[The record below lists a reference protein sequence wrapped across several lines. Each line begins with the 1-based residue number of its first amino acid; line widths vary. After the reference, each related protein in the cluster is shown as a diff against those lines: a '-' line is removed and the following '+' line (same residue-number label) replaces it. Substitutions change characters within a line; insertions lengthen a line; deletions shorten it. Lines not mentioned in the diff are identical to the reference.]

1 MDLKYIPIKIKKNGI
16 GPKTYATLKKI
27 GVNTISDLINLFPK
41 KYLDFNITGLKT
53 DDCFVVGT
61 VFSDAKNTFVKK
73 NLNYT
78 TFDCKIDDKI
88 LKIVIFNRPFLS
100 SKLTSGTNVYIDG
113 KYEEK
118 NEKIVASNIYFSINE
133 NTLEPVY
140 EIEGIPSKSLKKII
154 LSALDEYGMYNH
166 EILPKFIIE
175 KYNLPDINLSYKL
188 IHSPETKLDIEL
200 AFKRFKYSEFLE
212 FELKLQYLRMLNKN
226 EEKTP
231 KKWDVNVI
239 RDFIKTIPFEFTEAQ
254 KRVTNEI
261 YKDLKSNSPMNRL
274 VQGDVGSG
282 KTIVAALALYAVALD
297 GYETCFMAPTE
308 VLAYQ
313 HYENLTK
320 FFKNTNLKIGLL
332 TSSIKGKKREEL
344 LTKIKNHEL
353 DVIIGTHALFT
364 DDIIYDNLGLVITDE
379 QHRFGVNQ
387 RRALREK
394 GFNPDVL
401 YLTATPIP
409 RTLAISVLGDM
420 DSSIIDELPKN
431 RKQIKTKVVLE
442 DNLDACFNFMDDEI
456 KNNHQIYVISPLIEE
471 SKKIELHDV
480 FKTHEILKNK
490 FPNYKMEVLHGKM
503 KQAEKDEIM
512 NRFKKNEFQILIS
525 TTVIEVGIDN
535 PNATVMAIFNAERF
549 GLSQLHQLRGRVGR
563 GSAESFCFLITNN
576 IDAKRLKIIENTTD
590 GFKLAE
596 EDLKLR
602 GPGDFFGSRQSGM
615 PNFKFG
621 DLIND
626 YRLLEKAK
634 DDAYFIV
641 FTVGLNK
648 YFYLNDKVM
657 KEINSIKD

>member
-1 MDLKYIPIKIKKNGI
+1 MDLKNMYIKIKKNGI
-16 GPKTYATLKKI
+16 GPKTYQILKSL
-27 GVNTISDLINLFPK
+27 GVNTIYDLINLFPK
-41 KYLDFNITGLKT
+41 KYLDFTITGLNL
-53 DDCFVVGT
+53 DNAFVIGS
-61 VFSDAKNTFVKK
+61 VFTAAKNTFVKK
-73 NLNYT
+73 NLNYI
-78 TFDCKIDDKI
+78 TFDAKVEDKI
-88 LKIVIFNRPFLS
+88 VKVTIFNRPFLIN
-100 SKLTSGTNVYIDG
+100 KLNVGQTIYIEG

-118 NEKIVASNIYFSINE
+118 NSKIIASNIYFSIKE
-133 NTLEPVY
+133 NTLEPSY

-154 LSALDEYGMYNH
+154 LSALDEYSIYNKEH
-166 EILPKFIIE
+166 LPKFIIE
-175 KYNLPDINLSYKL
+175 KYNLPDINTSYRL
-188 IHSPETKLDIEL
+188 IHSPETKLDFEL
-200 AFKRFKYSEFLE
+200 AIKRFKYEEFLE
-212 FELKLQYLRMLNKN
+212 FELKLQYLRMLNQK

-231 KKWDVNVI
+231 KKWDINEI
-239 RDFIKTIPFEFTEAQ
+239 RDFIKTIPFEFTSAQ

-261 YKDLKSNSPMNRL
+261 YKDLKSTFPMNRL

-297 GYETCFMAPTE
+297 GYETCFMVPTE

-320 FFKNTNLKIGLL
+320 LFKKTNIRLGLL
-332 TSSIKGKKREEL
+332 TSSIKGKKRIEL
-344 LTKIKNHEL
+344 LDKIKNHDL

-364 DDIIYDNLGLVITDE
+364 DDIVYDKLGLVITDE

-442 DNLDACFNFMDDEI
+442 DNLDACLNFMDSEI

-471 SKKIELHDV
+471 SKKVELHDV
-480 FKTHEILKNK
+480 FETYELLKNK

-503 KQAEKDEIM
+503 KQEEKDLIM
-512 NRFKKNEFQILIS
+512 RRFKNNEFQILIS

-563 GSAESFCFLITNN
+563 GSSESYCFLITNN
-576 IDAKRLKIIENTTD
+576 IDAKRLKIIEQTTD

-615 PNFKFG
+615 PKFKFG
-621 DLIND
+621 DLIAD
-626 YRLLEKAK
+626 YRMLEKAK

-641 FTVGLNK
+641 FTVGLDK

>member
-1 MDLKYIPIKIKKNGI
+1 MDLKNIAIKIKKNGI
-16 GPKTYATLKKI
+16 GPKTYAILKKI

-73 NLNYT
+73 NLCYT

-88 LKIVIFNRPFLS
+88 LKVTIFNRPFLS
-100 SKLTSGTNVYIDG
+100 SKLLVGNTIYIDG

-118 NEKIVASNIYFSINE
+118 NMKIVASNIYFSIRE

-154 LSALDEYGMYNH
+154 LSALDEYAIYNH

-188 IHSPETKLDIEL
+188 IHNPETKLDIEL
-200 AFKRFKYSEFLE
+200 ALKRFKYTEFLE
-212 FELKLQYLRMLNKN
+212 FELKLQYLRLLNKN
-226 EEKTP
+226 EEKKP
-231 KKWDVNVI
+231 KKWDINVI

-282 KTIVAALALYAVALD
+282 KTIVASLALYAVALD

-320 FFKNTNLKIGLL
+320 LFKNTSLRIGLL

-344 LTKIKNHEL
+344 LLKIKNHEI

-480 FKTHEILKNK
+480 FKTYEILKNK

-503 KQAEKDEIM
+503 KQNEKDEIM
-512 NRFKKNEFQILIS
+512 KRFKNNEFQILIS

-615 PNFKFG
+615 PNFRFG
-621 DLIND
+621 DLISD
-626 YRLLEKAK
+626 YRMLEKAK